1 MSRLLWRCRN
11 VDCPVRG
18 GAVLGK
24 IVQGEGLVL
33 EPSAILQAV
42 YLDTRRAVI
51 VCPACGQWREF
62 RGGWLRG
69 PS

>member
-1 MSRLLWRCRN
+1 M
-11 VDCPVRG
+11 
-18 GAVLGK
+18 VLGK
-24 IVQGEGLVL
+24 IMQGEGLVM

-62 RGGWLRG
+62 RGVWIRA

>member
-1 MSRLLWRCRN
+1 MSRSIWQCRN

-24 IVQGEGLVL
+24 IMQGEGLVL
-33 EPSAILQAV
+33 EPSAILHVV

-51 VCPACGQWREF
+51 V
-62 RGGWLRG
+62 
-69 PS
+69 